1 MSDFYQIFHF
11 VVVFFLQIVYNG
23 ICAEKKKYEGDL
35 QL

>member
-23 ICAEKKKYEGDL
+23 ICAEKKKCEGDL